1 MPVIDGY
8 QVYTPQTITTR
19 LSMAISL
26 VDDYTGKQPDGK
38 VKVFLK
44 GKKIKSIKNPSGYY
58 LFLDLP
64 EEEYIIR
71 VEASHYF
78 EVEIPGKP
86 AELDPL
92 APVLEV
98 KIKPKPSYTFP
109 TGATLIRGMVRDVH
123 EKPVEDAEVEVV
135 GIDVSNR
142 TSEKGEFVLY
152 FKALGED
159 NLVNKKFVKGI
170 MGKKLRLK
178 ATQGS
183 KIGFMDLEQVEE
195 GKTTVLQGDL
205 IIT

>member
-8 QVYTPQTITTR
+8 RIYAPQTLTTR
-19 LSMAISL
+19 LSMAVSL
-26 VDDYTGKQPDGK
+26 VDDYTGKQPEGK

-64 EEEYIIR
+64 EKEYIVR
-71 VEASHYF
+71 VEASYYIQA
-78 EVEIPGKP
+78 EIPGKP

-92 APVLEV
+92 APVIEIEL
-98 KIKPKPSYTFP
+98 KPKPSYPFP

-123 EKPVEDAEVEVV
+123 EKPVEDAGVEVV
-135 GIDVSNR
+135 GMEVSNR
-142 TSEKGEFVLY
+142 TTEKGEFLLY
-152 FKALGED
+152 FKELGEED
-159 NLVNKKFVKGI
+159 LVSKKFIKGI

-178 ATQGS
+178 AAQGS

-195 GKTTVLQGDL
+195 GKTTVLKGDL